1 MISKYWAQTDSIGSW
16 FTLALDPSK
25 SQSSHENFVHENL
38 TTDRTT
44 VTNDQGDIAYI
55 ISKAHTDRIVQAREK
70 EVKASNA
77 RVEYMRSH
85 LSTFVISQLNVQVR

>member
-25 SQSSHENFVHENL
+25 SQSSHESFVHENL

-44 VTNDQGDIAYI
+44 VTNDQGDIADI
-55 ISKAHTDRIVQAREK
+55 ISKAYTESIVQAREK
-70 EVKASNA
+70 EVKASNV

-85 LSTFVISQLNVQVR
+85 LSALAISQLNVQVR